1 MLVALDLTARQAARV
16 LEQAVR
22 SRVKLEIDPRPE
34 ATGALLWG
42 TLEGREDD
50 IFLVNLYHP
59 GAQAALPHL
68 VGAMCDVRMI
78 LSDQLCMF
86 SSFVVDVRDN
96 TVPQRLTLAVPDTIQ
111 VANRRRFTRKTP
123 TEPVPVRL
131 SLGPAQG
138 NFVAILCN
146 IGPTGLGCRTTNPE
160 LDEALLIGDEVQL
173 EFVLPW
179 AHDVFTVRASV
190 CTKNGTGEEGHMTV
204 GFDFNLAQSDAS
216 LESLRAALND
226 EAARLTEM
234 DSDL

>member
-22 SRVKLEIDPRPE
+22 FRAKLEIDPRPE
-34 ATGALLWG
+34 AAGELLWG
-42 TLEGREDD
+42 TLEGREQDL
-50 IFLVNLYHP
+50 FLVNLHHP
-59 GAQAALPHL
+59 GAQGALPHL
-68 VGAMCDVRMI
+68 IGAICDVRMI

-96 TVPQRLTLAVPDTIQ
+96 AVPQRLTLAVPDTIQ
-111 VANRRRFTRKTP
+111 VANRRRFARKSP
-123 TEPVPVRL
+123 VEPVPVRL
-131 SLGPAQG
+131 SLGADQA
-138 NFVAILCN
+138 NFVAILSN
-146 IGPTGLGCRTTNPE
+146 IGPTGLGCRTANRE

-179 AHDVFTVRASV
+179 AHDVFTVWAAV
-190 CTKNGTGEEGHMTV
+190 CTKNATGDNGHMTV
-204 GFDFNLAQSDAS
+204 GFEFDPAKSDAC
-216 LESLRAALND
+216 LERLRAALND